1 METFYYDYPNPVDN
15 KNAGIEVRTQEEMTE
30 DELFLLRQGGLDTYG
45 PKVLVNPP
53 ESKAFMEAFNDIY
66 DEAYKRYGY
75 LYQTE
80 DGRVVKYLSHRIV
93 AKCDC
98 GKTVKQ

>member
-45 PKVLVNPP
+45 PI
-53 ESKAFMEAFNDIY
+53 EAWTALGTNNQINYATHGIF
-66 DEAYKRYGY
+66 RYF
-75 LYQTE
+75 
-80 DGRVVKYLSHRIV
+80 
-93 AKCDC
+93 
-98 GKTVKQ
+98 GKFP